1 MEMSL
6 DNVKDVYEQQ
16 LGADGPVPQLIGR
29 YMADPNGNVEIL
41 ADYHGYL
48 HGIEGEDPKKFM
60 ATLNASPYFRVVSRQ
75 EMLEGKH
82 TDLLPESEIPE
93 GSLRP
98 ASVFDYHHPMLE
110 DPMKLDFQGGHMRLN
125 GHILSH
131 EESERIMDNIR
142 TKQAK
147 IRYNQT
153 ARSIQKMETV
163 FEDLMKIEPHLA
175 DALGQLRAGVTA
187 GHIHPDVLRHL
198 SREIFTDPM
207 VQGVGNK
214 KAYADFLARPKE
226 GVHIQLDGND
236 FGQIN
241 KIHSFEHGNQ
251 AITAMGTAIKE
262 ARDETVGTKHG
273 KVFRIGGD
281 EFTVHVPTHE
291 HAAHFMRNLRQK
303 LEAIP
308 PVGGTHQLSVS
319 AGIGTSP
326 QQADQA
332 QIQAKVAK
340 KAAGYKPGMA
350 KTHVY
355 SAVPGHEGHIPMDP
369 GQLPISPPPAS
380 VAEKPA
386 GGPATPPVAPA
397 APAAAPQ
404 LRP

>member
-1 MEMSL
+1 
-6 DNVKDVYEQQ
+6 
-16 LGADGPVPQLIGR
+16 
-29 YMADPNGNVEIL
+29 
-41 ADYHGYL
+41 
-48 HGIEGEDPKKFM
+48 
-60 ATLNASPYFRVVSRQ
+60 
-75 EMLEGKH
+75 
-82 TDLLPESEIPE
+82 
-93 GSLRP
+93 
-98 ASVFDYHHPMLE
+98 
-110 DPMKLDFQGGHMRLN
+110 
-125 GHILSH
+125 
-131 EESERIMDNIR
+131 
-142 TKQAK
+142 
-147 IRYNQT
+147 
-153 ARSIQKMETV
+153 
-163 FEDLMKIEPHLA
+163 
-175 DALGQLRAGVTA
+175 
-187 GHIHPDVLRHL
+187 
-198 SREIFTDPM
+198 
-207 VQGVGNK
+207 
-214 KAYADFLARPKE
+214 
-226 GVHIQLDGND
+226 
-236 FGQIN
+236 
-241 KIHSFEHGNQ
+241 
-251 AITAMGTAIKE
+251 MGTAIKE